1 MTQEFLAI
9 RQFRQDDCLSYIV
22 FDRSSLQAMVVDP
35 RLDLM
40 NDYREFLSQ
49 SGCRVIYSVD
59 TRLQA
64 DHLSAAH
71 LFGCEHL
78 ISEKTSSQRSV
89 RKLRDGEKLQ
99 LGGHSIQAIHAPGAT
114 DDGLILKFDLWLMTG
129 DALWIGSV
137 ENALLPKA
145 DAQAIWSLARK
156 LSTDLPEN
164 SLIYPGHDRMGILF
178 STFGVEKKRNPLFQA
193 SSFEALQESLNERR
207 PARYDQDCLDR
218 IRYNQVGSQ
227 NESDLPMVRPGAF
240 GSRNYIEYGA
250 TRINVEK
257 FKKKLEE
264 HAAGVEF
271 IDVREPIE
279 FDSGHMPGMRN
290 VTLSDLGGEFPKLA
304 SAKRVYVSCLSG
316 LRSTLVARTL
326 GYLGLKDVV
335 VVSGGYQA
343 WNQAGYAVT
352 EKVVD

>member
-1 MTQEFLAI
+1 MVQESLAI

-49 SGCRVIYSVD
+49 SGCRVICSVE
-59 TRLQA
+59 TRLHA
-64 DHLSAAH
+64 DHLSGAH

-78 ISEKTSSQRSV
+78 MPEKASSQRSV
-89 RKLRDGEKLQ
+89 RKLQDGEKFR
-99 LGGHSIQAIHAPGAT
+99 LGKHLIQAIQAPAAT
-114 DDGLILKFDLWLMTG
+114 DDGLILKSDAWLLTG

-137 ENALLPKA
+137 ENALLPHA
-145 DAQAIWSLARK
+145 NARAIWNLARK
-156 LSTDLPEN
+156 LAADFSEN
-164 SLIYPGHDRMGILF
+164 FLIYPSHDRMGILF
-178 STFGVEKKRNPLFQA
+178 STLGVEKNRNPLFQE
-193 SSFEALQESLNERR
+193 SSFEKLQESLSEHR
-207 PARYDQDCLDR
+207 PTRYDQDSLDR
-218 IRYNQVGSQ
+218 MRYNQIGGQS
-227 NESDLPMVRPGAF
+227 ESDIPTVRPGAF
-240 GSRNYIEYGA
+240 GSRSYIEYGA

-264 HAAGVEF
+264 HAAGIEF
-271 IDVREPIE
+271 IDVREPSE
-279 FDSGHMPGMRN
+279 FNSGHMPGMRN
-290 VTLSDLGGEFPKLA
+290 VALSDLSTELSSLM
-304 SAKRVYVSCLSG
+304 SAKRVYISCLSG
-316 LRSTLVARTL
+316 LRSALAARTL

-352 EKVVD
+352 EK